1 MNEHFLALKNKFNN
15 EQDILKK
22 NVEIMEEEVKKEENA
37 NKQRNHKIEIL
48 KREYEEIS
56 GKYQDYK
63 EMTLKQMKD
72 LETKLFTETHT
83 KDVLTLEKQVLF
95 DKINKL
101 KNDNQNMG
109 RSITKDKYH
118 NNRDEIEKKRRKDL
132 DTVQED
138 INMTSDKLEVER
150 TLLEEE
156 MERNADPNL
165 LKRQNETTMNLQSDH
180 TKIKNDIT
188 VATNRIT
195 DLTTRKDMLN
205 KSIAEGLKEKRRV
218 DKHNMELED
227 KISGRN
233 VTEAMQKQRHKNEER
248 KMRIKYENNV
258 DNLKRNGVMLMEK
271 TADEEAKSKDLL
283 DQKLKME

>member
-1 MNEHFLALKNKFNN
+1 
-15 EQDILKK
+15 
-22 NVEIMEEEVKKEENA
+22 
-37 NKQRNHKIEIL
+37 
-48 KREYEEIS
+48 
-56 GKYQDYK
+56 
-63 EMTLKQMKD
+63 
-72 LETKLFTETHT
+72 
-83 KDVLTLEKQVLF
+83 
-95 DKINKL
+95 
-101 KNDNQNMG
+101 MG

-132 DTVQED
+132 DVVQED

-150 TLLEEE
+150 TNLEEE

-188 VATNRIT
+188 VATNRIV

-233 VTEAMQKQRHKNEER
+233 VTEA
-248 KMRIKYENNV
+248 
-258 DNLKRNGVMLMEK
+258 
-271 TADEEAKSKDLL
+271 
-283 DQKLKME
+283 